1 MSTSK
6 FMLFMFL
13 TAILT
18 FSAVY
23 ATAVFENLWIFG
35 SWFIV
40 LVIAVIIY
48 IFILPTRRQ

>member
-1 MSTSK
+1 MSTPK
-6 FMLFMFL
+6 FILLMFL
-13 TAILT
+13 SAILT

-40 LVIAVIIY
+40 LVIAVSVY
-48 IFILPTRRQ
+48 IVVLPKYKG